1 MQEKFK
7 LGFSSAQHSEINMN
21 TSAEGTPVWI
31 VRYSEIFLKSDPVR
45 REWEKVL
52 MANIRKVLP
61 GVKTRSS
68 RGRIWLSGDVKPDIL
83 DKVFGIVSF
92 SESHPCS
99 LDDLEPSLLR
109 FCKKSGLSDSGSF
122 ALRIKRVGTHNFN
135 SQEMAVRLGDLIRE
149 HYPDIKTDLSNPGKE
164 IFIEIREDRCYIYD
178 HVFPGAG
185 GLPLGV
191 EGTLVAL
198 VSGGI
203 DSPVAAWMMMKRGC
217 RIIPV
222 FVALTDFLDET
233 NLHRASKIIESL
245 KAYQPG
251 IDLVVIEDDY
261 LSVAKKIL
269 AREDKI
275 KYTCLLCK
283 RRMYRLAVD
292 FARSHG
298 AKGIVTGESLG
309 QVASQTLDNLIVLN
323 DAAEL
328 PVYRP
333 LIAFDKEDT
342 IRIARKLG
350 TFQISIGK
358 AKGCGSCPE
367 RAIHKGGPRDHY
379 RIGRTN
385 RTGNK

>member
-1 MQEKFK
+1 
-7 LGFSSAQHSEINMN
+7 MN
-21 TSAEGTPVWI
+21 ITNEGSTQWI

-45 REWEKVL
+45 REWEQVL
-52 MANIRKVLP
+52 MANIRHVLP

-68 RGRIWLSGDVKPDIL
+68 RGRIWLSGDVIPEIL

-92 SESHPCS
+92 SETHPCN
-99 LDDLEPSLLR
+99 LNDLEPSLIS
-109 FCKKSGLSDSGSF
+109 FCEKSGLSDAESF
-122 ALRIKRVGTHNFN
+122 ALRIKRVGTHDFN
-135 SQEMAVRLGDLIRE
+135 SQEIAVRLGDLVRKN
-149 HYPDIKTDLSNPGKE
+149 YPAMKIDLTNPGRE
-164 IFIEIREDRCYIYD
+164 IYIEIREDRCYVYD

-222 FVALTDFLDET
+222 FVALSEFLDET
-233 NLHRASKIIESL
+233 NLARARDVIESL
-245 KAYQPG
+245 KPWQPG

-261 LSVAKKIL
+261 LASARKIL
-269 AREDKI
+269 VREDKV

-283 RRMYRLAVD
+283 RRMYRLAEK
-292 FARSHG
+292 FAREHG
-298 AKGIVTGESLG
+298 AKGTVTGESLG

-323 DAAEL
+323 DAAGL

-333 LIAFDKEDT
+333 LIGFDKEDT

-350 TFQISIGK
+350 TFRISVGK
-358 AKGCGSCPE
+358 AKGCGAVP
-367 RAIHKGGPRDHY
+367 KGPSTKADLGLIKGLEEI
-379 RIGRTN
+379 IGQETN
-385 RTGNK
+385 DKGDTG